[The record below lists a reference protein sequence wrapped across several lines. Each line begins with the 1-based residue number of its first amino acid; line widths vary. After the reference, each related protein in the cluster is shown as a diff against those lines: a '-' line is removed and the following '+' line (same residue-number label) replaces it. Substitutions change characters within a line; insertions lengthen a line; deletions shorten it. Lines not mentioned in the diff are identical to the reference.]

1 MSGQP
6 NVTLHVSN
14 LDSKVKKDETRR
26 TLYALFS
33 SYGKVLDV
41 VHTRSAHTRGTAFVV
56 FRDLASSTA
65 AMRGLDG
72 EGFYGRQLRIVYAK
86 STSYATVAAT
96 EGQEAVY
103 QIKLGLRSVD
113 GKKLDGKS
121 KMTVSG
127 AQQKLIEQAKKA
139 KRARDEDEDEEE
151 EDEDDSDAEGA
162 GAPNKKKGKTA
173 AADDDDEMEMEEDSD
188 DETTAAAVSAPKTAT
203 GETPNQVLFVEGL
216 PKEVTTEMLS
226 PLFQQYPGLASVRLL
241 PLAPNMPPNSGT
253 AFVQYESVAQAQ
265 TAKEAL
271 DQFLLAPQVPMKVS
285 WAKRV

>member
-33 SYGKVLDV
+33 AYGKVLDV
-41 VHTRSAHTRGTAFVV
+41 VHKRGTSTRGQAFVV

-65 AMRGLDG
+65 ALRGLDG
-72 EGFYGRQLRIVYAK
+72 EGFYGRQLRITYAK

-103 QIKLGLRSVD
+103 QIKLGLRTVD
-113 GKKLDGKS
+113 GKKLDGSRS

-139 KRARDEDEDEEE
+139 KRAREEEDDEEE
-151 EDEDDSDAEGA
+151 EDEDESDQEGA
-162 GAPNKKKGKTA
+162 GPNKKKGKIA
-173 AADDDDEMEMEEDSD
+173 ADDDEMEMEEDSD
-188 DETTAAAVSAPKTAT
+188 DDTAAAAVSAPKPAI
-203 GETPNQVLFVEGL
+203 GETPNQILFVEGL
-216 PKEVTTEMLS
+216 PAEVTSDMLQ
-226 PLFQQYPGLASVRLL
+226 PLFQQYPGLASLRLL
-241 PLAPNMPPNSGT
+241 PLAPNSPPNSGT
-253 AFVQYESVAQAQ
+253 AFVHYDSVAQAK

-271 DQFLLAPQVPMKVS
+271 DQFLLAPQVPMRVS
-285 WAKRV
+285 WAKRA